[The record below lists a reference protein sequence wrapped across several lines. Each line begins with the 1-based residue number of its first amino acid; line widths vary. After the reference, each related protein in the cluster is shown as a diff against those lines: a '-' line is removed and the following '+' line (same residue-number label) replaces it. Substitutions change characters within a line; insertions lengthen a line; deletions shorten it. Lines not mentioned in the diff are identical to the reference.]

1 MKNLPLIIGALII
14 LAVIYGMVKLYKILM
29 DK

>member
-14 LAVIYGMVKLYKILM
+14 LAVIYGMVKLYKNLM

>member
-14 LAVIYGMVKLYKILM
+14 VAVIYGMVKLYKNLM

>member
-14 LAVIYGMVKLYKILM
+14 SAVVYGMVKLYKNLM